1 MKPAATLSSIYRTAL
16 LTLVAVFTVV
26 FLTQG
31 AAVPDPC
38 RLHTPLLSAKH
49 ATRDTQNAFLKNAG
63 KGVQVKAA
71 KTSAAPALA
80 PTAPAIRLLA
90 SLPAHLT
97 PVRNFFS
104 PADTSAVSA
113 RAPPA

>member
-1 MKPAATLSSIYRTAL
+1 MKPAATLSSISRTAL

-38 RLHTPLLSAKH
+38 RFHTPLLSAKH
-49 ATRDTQNAFLKNAG
+49 VTRDTQDALLKNAG
-63 KGVQVKAA
+63 KGAQVKAA

-80 PTAPAIRLLA
+80 PTPPAIRLLS
-90 SLPAHLT
+90 SLPAHIT
-97 PVRNFFS
+97 PVRNLFS